1 MLLTFLSFFII
12 LSLLILV
19 HELGHFLVAKKA
31 GILVEEFGLGLPPRI
46 FGKKIGETI
55 YSLNLLPIGGFVK
68 LYGEEEE
75 VSDDKAGKNRQF
87 INQKPKVRAAVTIA
101 GVLMN
106 FLLGVV
112 VFSIIYNLVGI
123 PTKIGAV
130 KVVEVVS
137 DSPAQLAGL
146 KNNDVI
152 LKAGEREIKD
162 SEAFLEETKNYAGK
176 EMLLEVGRQDDN
188 PCRNQVLGAQ
198 PGVEISCRN
207 GNLVL
212 KVVPRENP
220 PAGEG
225 PLGVVISDVEQKFY
239 PWYQMIPLGIWQGLK
254 EALGWLTL
262 ISQSLAGM
270 IYQLIFQGVVPR
282 DVAGPIG
289 IFQITGTAVKF
300 GFLSVLQFLG
310 VLSINLA
317 VINIL
322 PLPALDGG
330 RFVFIAYE
338 AVTKRKPNARLEARI
353 HAAGMVFLLGLILL
367 ITIND
372 LLRIIKLVIG
382 N

>member
-1 MLLTFLSFFII
+1 
-12 LSLLILV
+12 
-19 HELGHFLVAKKA
+19 
-31 GILVEEFGLGLPPRI
+31 
-46 FGKKIGETI
+46 
-55 YSLNLLPIGGFVK
+55 
-68 LYGEEEE
+68 
-75 VSDDKAGKNRQF
+75 
-87 INQKPKVRAAVTIA
+87 
-101 GVLMN
+101 
-106 FLLGVV
+106 
-112 VFSIIYNLVGI
+112 
-123 PTKIGAV
+123 
-130 KVVEVVS
+130 
-137 DSPAQLAGL
+137 
-146 KNNDVI
+146 
-152 LKAGEREIKD
+152 
-162 SEAFLEETKNYAGK
+162 
-176 EMLLEVGRQDDN
+176 MLLEVGRQDDN